1 MSLSKDNAIL
11 DVSQKVKPFLQV
23 KLSKFI
29 EITEEEFAEFIKGVE
44 RDELFKKLSYPLKNF
59 SSRVIRYHRY
69 PHVEAKANIYKFI
82 EGAVKD
88 KSVPDI
94 EELLLVYNDTVE
106 IIKNIGEDKFR
117 RYFLYN
123 DFDLSISELA
133 RICQTTEEKVFRVIE
148 MMDEF
153 FIRSRLKREST
164 SAAQKV
170 SYWLIASLRKVKGRI
185 VVEFL
190 DLNLA
195 RGLYKIDYERLKQL
209 KKADFF
215 SKEELKRLSLLIEKL
230 TLINFR
236 KTTVFRILSYII
248 RKQRAF
254 LSTGESSKLIPLTQ
268 KESAKELGISLS
280 LVSRVIRYKSVL
292 APWGEEFPLRF
303 FFPNLKEV
311 RISILK
317 EIIDKEKF
325 DNDQRIKEKL
335 QKDYGIYIS
344 RRTISKYRKELKIP
358 SLGRRR

>member
-1 MSLSKDNAIL
+1 MEL
-11 DVSQKVKPFLQV
+11 
-23 KLSKFI
+23 
-29 EITEEEFAEFIKGVE
+29 TEEEFAHLVKEVE
-44 RDELFKKLSYPLKNF
+44 KDDLFRKLTYPLESF
-59 SSRVIRYHRY
+59 SFRLISYHRY
-69 PHVEAKANIYKFI
+69 PYTEIKSSIYKII
-82 EGAVKD
+82 ENVIKD
-88 KSVPDI
+88 ESSPDI
-94 EELLLVYNDTVE
+94 DDLLLIYKDTVE
-106 IIKNIGEDKFR
+106 IIKNIGENNFKK
-117 RYFLYN
+117 YFLYN
-123 DFDLSISELA
+123 DFDLPISELA

-164 SAAQKV
+164 PAVQKV

-195 RGLYKIDYERLKQL
+195 RGLYRIDYERLKQL
-209 KKADFF
+209 KNADFF
-215 SKEELKRLSLLIEKL
+215 SKRELKRLSLLIEKL

-254 LSTGESSKLIPLTQ
+254 LSTGEPSKLIPLTQ

-280 LVSRVIRYKSVL
+280 LVSRTIRYKSVL
-292 APWGEEFPLRF
+292 APWGEELPLKF

-317 EIIDKEKF
+317 EIVDKEKF

-344 RRTISKYRKELKIP
+344 RRTISKYRKELKVP
-358 SLGRRR
+358 SLRRRR